1 MTTAQDARRRGLGP
15 AARAAGQGRALRT
28 PVVRGSRVISWA
40 DGRSCWV
47 RRLHLRGEYSGA
59 FQDFSSEDLG
69 RLVAVVGSS
78 LTKLWIRYDDLCGLS
93 AEPFW
98 ELLLHFVV
106 PRGRLRS
113 FVAEGII
120 ADVSESDLEP
130 LGQLAGSL
138 EELLVNLVDAGGLR
152 QPRGGKFRSR
162 RFSESLC
169 ALKEPRRLE
178 LVGQCEIKTI
188 PDELSSLKK
197 LEELD
202 LRYCKLRSLPKEL
215 GELSKPTTLD
225 LTYNA
230 GLGDAPRDEAF
241 PAELAKMKSL
251 RLFSLDSCRPRTVPF
266 FSSELESLEALD
278 VSWNNFQIDA
288 PLDFLIGR
296 CPRLRLVRLCKKD
309 QGGPWG
315 SPESRAHLGA
325 FEAKLLAQ
333 NPDAKVEF
341 K

>member
-1 MTTAQDARRRGLGP
+1 
-15 AARAAGQGRALRT
+15 
-28 PVVRGSRVISWA
+28 
-40 DGRSCWV
+40 V

-152 QPRGGKFRSR
+152 QPRGGKFRLR

-188 PDELSSLKK
+188 PDEISSLKK

-225 LTYNA
+225 LTYNV
-230 GLGDAPRDEAF
+230 GLGNAPRDEAF

-251 RLFSLDSCRPRTVPF
+251 RVLYLEPCRLRTVPF

-278 VSWNNFQIDA
+278 VSCTDDLEIDA
-288 PLDFLIGR
+288 PLDFLIRR
-296 CPRLRLVRLCKKD
+296 CPRLRLVRLYKKD

-315 SPESRAHLGA
+315 SPESRGHLGA